1 MDSGNKACE
10 NKGMCFKMPFKMTR
24 SSVFVRLFLG
34 LLILM
39 GPSVVPAGQDNESDR
54 ALFWSIQK
62 NGQQAGYL
70 LGTIHSEDPRVLDF
84 SEGFLRKLKENE
96 VFAMEMVPDLLTL
109 ERLTTYMNFPPGQSL
124 EPVIGNER
132 YAALQSALS
141 GNQVSAEIISRMKPW
156 AVMLMLST
164 PPPETGFFMV
174 FSLSLRASGSG
185 LEVMGLETL
194 EQQLS
199 FLEKMPMAMQLS
211 LLDQAIAEYGRV
223 VEVHDQMVDTYL
235 ENNLVALQVLS
246 DEQFDSIDENASDY
260 FIESGI
266 HARNQHMAQT
276 LLQQLE
282 TKTVFVAVG
291 ALHLPGEEGLLNIL
305 RQNGFIL
312 SPQPIPFS
320 ESP

>member
-1 MDSGNKACE
+1 
-10 NKGMCFKMPFKMTR
+10 MCFKMPFKMTR

-34 LLILM
+34 LLVLM
-39 GPSVVPAGQDNESDR
+39 GPSVVPASQDSESDR

-84 SEGFLRKLKENE
+84 SEDFLRKLKAND
-96 VFAMEMVPDLLTL
+96 VFAMEMVPDLPTL
-109 ERLTTYMNFPPGQSL
+109 ERLTAYMNYPSGQSL
-124 EPVIGNER
+124 ESVIGNER
-132 YAALQSALS
+132 FTALQSALS
-141 GNQVSAEIISRMKPW
+141 GNQVPAEFVSRMKPW

-164 PPPETGFFMV
+164 PPPETGFFMD
-174 FSLSLRASGSG
+174 FSLSLRASGNG
-185 LEVMGLETL
+185 LELMGLETL

-199 FLEKMPMAMQLS
+199 FLENMPMAMQLS
-211 LLDQAIAEYGRV
+211 LLDQAITEYGRV

-235 ENNLVALQVLS
+235 ENNLLALQVLS

-266 HARNQHMAQT
+266 HMRNQRMART

-282 TKTVFVAVG
+282 NKTVFVAVG
-291 ALHLPGEEGLLNIL
+291 ALHLPGEKGLLNIL
-305 RQNGFIL
+305 RQHGFVL
-312 SPQPIPFS
+312 SPQAIPFPD
-320 ESP
+320 SP